1 LAEHEADP
9 IIANVYR
16 QMSDI
21 EKSHAAAFAKKRK
34 SKFGRNE
41 PTFVESKT
49 LNFIGKVFGYDYV
62 LGSMM
67 DIEKSIS
74 TALVK
79 TRINESRKSLV
90 LSQINVKIL
99 QAILENEG
107 MLQATTFQ
115 I

>member
-1 LAEHEADP
+1 MKHKNIQTEIDACYLYQKLAEHEADP

-21 EKSHAAAFAKKRK
+21 EKSHAAAFAKKENLNLEGMNQPSWRA
-34 SKFGRNE
+34 
-41 PTFVESKT
+41 KT

-79 TRINESRKSLV
+79 TKDKRK
-90 LSQINVKIL
+90 QEITG
-99 QAILENEG
+99 A
-107 MLQATTFQ
+107 
-115 I
+115 